1 MPPIDEKKEKLNELR
16 RWQNY
21 FVTILIAVV
30 AFVATQYD
38 SVNGILFYLCVGVAL
53 LSVVIVM
60 LLARKISRI
69 IKEIGRL

>member
-38 SVNGILFYLCVGVAL
+38 SVNGVLFYLCVGVAL